1 MRTDAQIAS
10 LLLAFTLPIHR
21 YEWCIDP
28 LLGVL
33 FVGMGAYIEH
43 CGLCHIYDW
52 CVRADSPRIRQDDR
66 LVLLWT

>member
-33 FVGMGAYIEH
+33 FVGMGPILSIVACAIFMI
-43 CGLCHIYDW
+43 GVFVLI
-52 CVRADSPRIRQDDR
+52 VRGSAKTTD
-66 LVLLWT
+66 